1 MNDFIH
7 VDSVTVRDLLLGNV
21 YATRIA
27 LSYAICYSAVCIFD
41 HDEKSEFVMPETL
54 EARIAALES
63 AKLALVD
70 DKPADCLSALR
81 QLWAI

>member
-7 VDSVTVRDLLLGNV
+7 VDSVTVRDLLLGNM

-27 LSYAICYSAVCIFD
+27 LSYAIGYSAACID